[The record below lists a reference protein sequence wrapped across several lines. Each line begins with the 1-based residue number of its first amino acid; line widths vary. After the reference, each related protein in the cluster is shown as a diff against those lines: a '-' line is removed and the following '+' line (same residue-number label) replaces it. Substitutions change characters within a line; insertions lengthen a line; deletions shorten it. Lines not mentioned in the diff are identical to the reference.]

1 MTASTPLVFPDP
13 SVPQDPS
20 VSPTPSVPLG
30 PSVSSGSPV
39 SPAAP
44 LSQVLENTYLHTL
57 GEGFCVPW
65 QPAQAPKPKLVYF
78 NPALAAELGLQGLL
92 SSAPAGV
99 QARPELDLHAL
110 AKWCSGTDLP
120 SHIQPV
126 AQAYAGHQFG
136 NFSPRLGDGRAV
148 LLGEIVSPSGQR
160 HDVSLKGSGRTP
172 FSRGGDGKAAIGPM
186 LREVLIS
193 ESLHAL
199 GVPTTRA
206 LAVVSTGEPIFREEV
221 LPGAVLTRVA
231 SSHLRVGTF
240 QYFASRGEDEHIQRL
255 ADYAIARHDPV
266 LMAEQNPQQRYAG
279 FLSAVVGRQARLLAQ
294 WMNLGFIHGVMN
306 TDNMTISGQ
315 TIDYG
320 PCAFLEDYDPD
331 RWFSSIDLYGRYAYK
346 NQPPIAVWNL
356 TRFAEC
362 LLPLLSDDADQAVAI
377 ATAVL
382 EGFQPQ
388 FEAALRAGQCAKL
401 GLRGDD
407 GPATE
412 ALIQDWL
419 ALLHTQKVDFTLAWR
434 YLADHA
440 AGPSE
445 LASTMPSRLERL
457 FQDSAALHAW
467 LARWLAV
474 CAAEDQRASGAGA
487 SVATASTGMGA
498 SSHDASE
505 GAVLQDPRQARA
517 AAMRAVNPRII
528 ARNHWVE
535 DALKAASEEGRMV
548 PFERLLE
555 AVRDPFSDAPGFD
568 RFSQPAAREVTACY
582 RTFCGT

>member
-1 MTASTPLVFPDP
+1 MRASIERKLGQRPDVTTPRYHPDMTFADSPRAAI
-13 SVPQDPS
+13 PQS
-20 VSPTPSVPLG
+20 
-30 PSVSSGSPV
+30 
-39 SPAAP
+39 
-44 LSQVLENTYLHTL
+44 LENSYLQVL
-57 GEGFCVPW
+57 GEGFCIPW
-65 QPAQAPKPKLVYF
+65 QPAQAPKPELVYF
-78 NPALAAELGLQGLL
+78 NPVLASELGLSGLL
-92 SSAPAGV
+92 SSGAPGLD
-99 QARPELDLHAL
+99 PEAL
-110 AKWCSGTDLP
+110 AQWCSGTRLP
-120 SHIQPV
+120 SQVQPV

-148 LLGEIVSPSGQR
+148 LLGEIVSPSGHR
-160 HDVSLKGSGRTP
+160 HDIALKGSGRTP

-231 SSHLRVGTF
+231 SSHVRVGTF
-240 QYFASRGEDEHIQRL
+240 QYFASRGEYEQVKKL
-255 ADYAIARHDPV
+255 ADYAIARHDPH
-266 LMAEQNPQQRYAG
+266 LMVEHNLQQRYAG
-279 FLSAVVGRQARLLAQ
+279 FLSAVVARQARLIAQ

-306 TDNMTISGQ
+306 TDNMTVSGQ

-362 LLPLLSDDADQAVAI
+362 LLPLLSEDTNQAVAL
-377 ATAVL
+377 ATEIL

-388 FEAALRAGQCAKL
+388 FEAALRSGRLTKI

-407 GPATE
+407 GQATD
-412 ALIQDWL
+412 ALIHDWL
-419 ALLHTQKVDFTLAWR
+419 ALMQAQKVDFTLAWR
-434 YLADHA
+434 FLADHA
-440 AGPSE
+440 E
-445 LASTMPSRLERL
+445 YASTRVQPSRLEGL
-457 FQDSAALHAW
+457 FTDPEPLNAWIVRWQNLCSREDLDSTRVQTGSAAS
-467 LARWLAV
+467 
-474 CAAEDQRASGAGA
+474 AAGIASAGSVRA
-487 SVATASTGMGA
+487 
-498 SSHDASE
+498 
-505 GAVLQDPRQARA
+505 L
-517 AAMRAVNPRII
+517 AMRKTNPRII
-528 ARNHWVE
+528 ARNHQVE
-535 DALKAASEEGRMV
+535 EALKAASDEARMV

-555 AVRDPFSDAPGFD
+555 AVREPFSDAPGFD
-568 RFSQPAAREVTACY
+568 RFAQPAAREVTACY

>member
-1 MTASTPLVFPDP
+1 MTSATHN
-13 SVPQDPS
+13 
-20 VSPTPSVPLG
+20 TTT
-30 PSVSSGSPV
+30 
-39 SPAAP
+39 
-44 LSQVLENTYLHTL
+44 LSQALENSYLRDL
-57 GEGFCVPW
+57 GEGFCLPW
-65 QPAQAPKPKLVYF
+65 QPAQAPKPELVYF
-78 NPALAAELGLQGLL
+78 NPALAAELGLKGLL
-92 SSAPAGV
+92 SAGPV
-99 QARPELDLHAL
+99 DVLSTQVLAR
-110 AKWCSGTDLP
+110 WCSGTGLP

-148 LLGEIVSPSGQR
+148 LLGEVVAPDGFR
-160 HDVSLKGSGRTP
+160 HDIALKGSGRTP
-172 FSRGGDGKAAIGPM
+172 FSRGGDGKAGIGPM

-193 ESLHAL
+193 ECLHAL
-199 GVPTTRA
+199 GVPTTRS
-206 LAVVSTGEPIFREEV
+206 LAVVATGEPIFREEV

-231 SSHLRVGTF
+231 ASHLRVGTF
-240 QYFASRGEDEHIQRL
+240 QYFASRGEYEHVMRL
-255 ADYAIARHDPV
+255 ADYAIARHDPH
-266 LMAEQNPQQRYAG
+266 LLEEKAEAVRYAG
-279 FLSAVVGRQARLLAQ
+279 FLAAVVSRQARLIAQ
-294 WMNLGFIHGVMN
+294 WMNIGFIHGVMN

-346 NQPPIAVWNL
+346 NQAPIAVWNL

-362 LLPLLSDDADQAVAI
+362 LLPLLSDDSDRAVSI
-377 ATAVL
+377 ATGIL

-388 FEAALRAGQCAKL
+388 FEAALRSGQFAKL

-407 GPATE
+407 PQAVDI
-412 ALIQDWL
+412 LVRDWL
-419 ALLHTQKVDFTLAWR
+419 DLLQAQKVDFTLAWR

-445 LASTMPSRLERL
+445 PASTMPSRLERL

-474 CAAEDQRASGAGA
+474 CAAEDQGASGAGA

-498 SSHDASE
+498 L
-505 GAVLQDPRQARA
+505 LQDPRLVRA
-517 AAMRAVNPRII
+517 SAMRAVNPRII

-555 AVRDPFSDAPGFD
+555 ALRDPFSDAPGYD
-568 RFSQPAAREVTACY
+568 RFAQPAAREVTACY

>member
-1 MTASTPLVFPDP
+1 MTSATHN
-13 SVPQDPS
+13 
-20 VSPTPSVPLG
+20 TTT
-30 PSVSSGSPV
+30 
-39 SPAAP
+39 
-44 LSQVLENTYLHTL
+44 LSQALENSYLRDL
-57 GEGFCVPW
+57 GEGFCLPW
-65 QPAQAPKPKLVYF
+65 QPAQAPKPELVYF
-78 NPALAAELGLQGLL
+78 NPALAAELGLKGLL
-92 SSAPAGV
+92 SAGPV
-99 QARPELDLHAL
+99 DVLSTQVLAR
-110 AKWCSGTDLP
+110 WCSGTGLP

-148 LLGEIVSPSGQR
+148 LLGEVVAPDGFR
-160 HDVSLKGSGRTP
+160 HDIALKGSGRTP
-172 FSRGGDGKAAIGPM
+172 FSRGGDGKAGIGPM

-193 ESLHAL
+193 ECLHAL
-199 GVPTTRA
+199 GVPTTRS
-206 LAVVSTGEPIFREEV
+206 LAVVATGEPIFREEV

-231 SSHLRVGTF
+231 ASHLRVGTF
-240 QYFASRGEDEHIQRL
+240 QYFASRGEYEHVMRL
-255 ADYAIARHDPV
+255 ADYAIARHDPH
-266 LMAEQNPQQRYAG
+266 LLEEKAEAVRYAG
-279 FLSAVVGRQARLLAQ
+279 FLAAVVSRQARLIAQ
-294 WMNLGFIHGVMN
+294 WMNIGFIHGVMN

-346 NQPPIAVWNL
+346 NQAPIAVWNL

-362 LLPLLSDDADQAVAI
+362 LLPLLSDDSDRAVSI
-377 ATAVL
+377 ATGIL

-388 FEAALRAGQCAKL
+388 FEAALRSGQFAKL

-407 GPATE
+407 PQAVDT
-412 ALIQDWL
+412 LVRDWL
-419 ALLHTQKVDFTLAWR
+419 DLLQAQKVDFTLAWR

-440 AGPSE
+440 EQPNRFD
-445 LASTMPSRLERL
+445 TSRLERL
-457 FQDSAALHAW
+457 FQDPAALHAW
-467 LARWLAV
+467 ISRWRALA
-474 CAAEDQRASGAGA
+474 AAEDERASGARPMVSSAVTRDGA
-487 SVATASTGMGA
+487 
-498 SSHDASE
+498 
-505 GAVLQDPRQARA
+505 LPQDRGQARA

-555 AVRDPFSDAPGFD
+555 ALRDPFSDAPGYD
-568 RFSQPAAREVTACY
+568 RFAQPAAREVTACY

>member
-1 MTASTPLVFPDP
+1 M
-13 SVPQDPS
+13 
-20 VSPTPSVPLG
+20 
-30 PSVSSGSPV
+30 
-39 SPAAP
+39 AP
-44 LSQVLENTYLHTL
+44 LSQTLENTYLHTL
-57 GEGFCVPW
+57 GEGFCIPW
-65 QPAQAPKPKLVYF
+65 QPAQAPKPELVYF
-78 NPALAAELGLQGLL
+78 HPSLAAELGLQGLL
-92 SSAPAGV
+92 SSSAA
-99 QARPELDLHAL
+99 DLHERPSSDRQAL
-110 AKWCSGTDLP
+110 AQWCSGTGLP
-120 SHIQPV
+120 SDIHPV

-160 HDVSLKGSGRTP
+160 HDIALKGSGRTP

-193 ESLHAL
+193 ECLHAL

-206 LAVVSTGEPIFREEV
+206 LAVVATGEPIFREEV

-231 SSHLRVGTF
+231 ASHLRVGTF
-240 QYFASRGEDEHIQRL
+240 QYFASRGEYEHVKRL
-255 ADYAIARHDPV
+255 ADFALARHDSELIGMQP
-266 LMAEQNPQQRYAG
+266 ASQRYAG
-279 FLSAVVGRQARLLAQ
+279 LLSAVVARQARLIAQ

-306 TDNMTISGQ
+306 TDNMTLSGQ

-377 ATAVL
+377 ATEIL

-388 FEAALRAGQCAKL
+388 FETALRAGQCAKL

-407 GPATE
+407 GPAVE

-419 ALLHTQKVDFTLAWR
+419 ALLQTQKVDFTLAWR
-434 YLADHA
+434 FLADHA
-440 AGPSE
+440 EQPNRFDAAAGASE
-445 LASTMPSRLERL
+445 PASSVPLRLDRL
-457 FQDSAALHAW
+457 FQEPAALHTW
-467 LARWLAV
+467 IARWLALA
-474 CAAEDQRASGAGA
+474 AAEDRRASGAG
-487 SVATASTGMGA
+487 
-498 SSHDASE
+498 
-505 GAVLQDPRQARA
+505 RA

-555 AVRDPFSDAPGFD
+555 AVRDPFSDAPGYD
-568 RFSQPAAREVTACY
+568 RFAQPAAREVTACY